1 MRYFTHPQ
9 ALELSL
15 SLPDAASVM
24 LYQKHLILI
33 PLDFFSIK
41 SSSGQQFPRCDVTPS
56 HTAFY
61 PKRIHRRWRRRRMAT
76 LSLHTWQP
84 RSSSR
89 GCSAYLEQIHPDCCD
104 SNCIKIVY
112 LPTCGRSNVAL
123 LPAQSARVRYNR
135 MDSFILIGRDCC
147 QQSPEKFCFH
157 TTLLRLW

>member
-1 MRYFTHPQ
+1 MPDSHETLSNRFPRKTQFGSTCVKNFITQMLSVPPAPRKRNPIKPISGTEQKTTQTIDSGKTRVGMNALLHPP
-9 ALELSL
+9 ASPGALSL
-15 SLPDAASVM
+15 SLM

-89 GCSAYLEQIHPDCCD
+89 GCSAYLE
-104 SNCIKIVY
+104 
-112 LPTCGRSNVAL
+112 
-123 LPAQSARVRYNR
+123 
-135 MDSFILIGRDCC
+135 
-147 QQSPEKFCFH
+147 
-157 TTLLRLW
+157 